1 MEETFVC
8 GRCGRSLPSRQ
19 MKEAFIWHGKVRDR
33 KELCPNCLDHV
44 MSEGRLSGI
53 VGQKKKAA
61 IQLTP
66 GSEEQARQPAAG

>member
-1 MEETFVC
+1 MKGEFVC
-8 GRCGRSLPSRQ
+8 ERCGRRLPSRQ

-33 KELCPNCLDHV
+33 NELCPNCLDHV

-66 GSEEQARQPAAG
+66 DEEEQPRQPTPG